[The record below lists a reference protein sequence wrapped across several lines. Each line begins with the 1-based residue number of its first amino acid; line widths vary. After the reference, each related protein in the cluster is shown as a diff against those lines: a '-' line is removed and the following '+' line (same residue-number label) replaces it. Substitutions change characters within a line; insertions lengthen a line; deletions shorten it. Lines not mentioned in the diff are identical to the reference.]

1 MKRNNFGYLLV
12 ALLAL
17 LLGVPLLD
25 DLAGWGGPTVRGL
38 AYIFVLALGV
48 WSLRESHGWFHMGL
62 FLAVVGVLLNAVDL
76 STAKEAATFASLLFF
91 FLFLSLC
98 IFLVMRE
105 IIGGTDVTL
114 NRIAGAVCV
123 YLLLGIIWSVAYM
136 ALFAVD
142 AEAFHGLGEANSD
155 LRLLDFQYYSFVT
168 LTTLGYGDVLPI
180 SDTARALAIVESII
194 GQFYIAIL
202 VAALVGAYV
211 SQGRDKQS

>member
-76 STAKEAATFASLLFF
+76 STAK
-91 FLFLSLC
+91 
-98 IFLVMRE
+98 
-105 IIGGTDVTL
+105 
-114 NRIAGAVCV
+114 
-123 YLLLGIIWSVAYM
+123 
-136 ALFAVD
+136 
-142 AEAFHGLGEANSD
+142 
-155 LRLLDFQYYSFVT
+155 
-168 LTTLGYGDVLPI
+168 
-180 SDTARALAIVESII
+180 
-194 GQFYIAIL
+194 
-202 VAALVGAYV
+202 
-211 SQGRDKQS
+211 

>member
-1 MKRNNFGYLLV
+1 MKHNNFGYLLV

-17 LLGVPLLD
+17 LIGVPLLE
-25 DLAGWGGPTVRGL
+25 DLSGWGGPTVRGL
-38 AYIFVLALGV
+38 AYIFVLTLGV
-48 WSLRESHGWFHMGL
+48 WSFRESRGWFHVGL
-62 FLAVVGVLLNAVDL
+62 FLAVAGVLLNALDL
-76 STAKEAATFASLLFF
+76 STAHEAAMFASLLFF

-105 IIGGTDVTL
+105 VVGGTDVNL

-123 YLLLGIIWSVAYM
+123 YLLLGLIWSVAYM

-142 AEAFHGLGEANSD
+142 ADAFQGLSESASD

-180 SDTARALAIVESII
+180 SNTARALAIVESIV

-211 SQGRDKQS
+211 SQVRDDKA